1 MKRTSL
7 SLLTLLS
14 ASMLA
19 GNAQA
24 GISDM
29 INNYFTFRHDQKPL
43 VAPERTLPP
52 KHIVTP
58 NYDER
63 AGESWANYYTRP
75 DLKAVE
81 HMDSSSRVM
90 RKDPNWRPPSHNQKN
105 THATQQGG
113 NNHYGTYNGNMDP
126 STGYSTI
133 ERRAHLNALDKY
145 DGNVYIG
152 EAGVNPFNLDNSGKA
167 GQKTQIGAPKTNWA
181 AEPSNKV
188 KPRIGDYDYVQAH
201 KNTNSNNAFGSYET
215 TIADKQNVAQ
225 GQEVTRASGYID
237 NRSQAPLPSENEA
250 YYNPQRPNNYIVKP
264 HDSLSGISGQG
275 QIYGDWK
282 KWPLIYDENRD
293 QINDPDLIHPGQN
306 LGIPRGSSQQQIN
319 DARRRAIEKKAP
331 YNFYDGR

>member
-90 RKDPNWRPPSHNQKN
+90 RKDPNWRPPSHRNNNAYGSNQS
-105 THATQQGG
+105 G
-113 NNHYGTYNGNMDP
+113 NSNGYNGNIDP
-126 STGYSTI
+126 STGYAAI

-152 EAGVNPFNLDNSGKA
+152 EAGVNPFNLDNTGKA
-167 GQKTQIGAPKTNWA
+167 GQKTQIGAPKRNWA
-181 AEPSNKV
+181 SAPSDKV
-188 KPRIGDYDYVQAH
+188 QPRIGDYDYVQAH
-201 KNTNSNNAFGSYET
+201 KSTNSNNAFGSYET
-215 TIADKQNVAQ
+215 TLADQQQ
-225 GQEVTRASGYID
+225 GQGREVTRSSGYIE
-237 NRSQAPLPSENEA
+237 NRNEAPLPSQNEA

-264 HDSLSGISGQG
+264 QDSLSGISGQD

-282 KWPLIYDENRD
+282 KWPLIYDENRS

-306 LGIPRGSSQQQIN
+306 LGIPRDPSQQQIN
-319 DARRRAIEKKAP
+319 DARRRAMEKKAP
-331 YNFYDGR
+331 YNFYDGQ